1 LNSVAF
7 YREEKNAIDVD
18 ANYVYYNIDGKNK
31 AKGVETAIQLKVT
44 SKCNVSANYTFS
56 ELDEALQR
64 LNPKN
69 KVNATID
76 YQFSNRFYAGVNYQY
91 LSNRRDAYGYPLQFV
106 MLDAYQLFATTAKY
120 ELIKNRMT
128 VFASVTNIFNEDFV
142 ENIGY
147 ATRGRNFKIGL
158 NIIL

>member
-1 LNSVAF
+1 
-7 YREEKNAIDVD
+7 
-18 ANYVYYNIDGKNK
+18 
-31 AKGVETAIQLKVT
+31 
-44 SKCNVSANYTFS
+44 
-56 ELDEALQR
+56 
-64 LNPKN
+64 
-69 KVNATID
+69 
-76 YQFSNRFYAGVNYQY
+76 
-91 LSNRRDAYGYPLQFV
+91 

-128 VFASVTNIFNEDFV
+128 VFASVTNFFNEDFV